1 MGEMND
7 TTRGKSTTTDELM
20 DMMDS
25 AHVTRRPRHTVF
37 QLVNKEQLT
46 KIIYAFHGIVPTIC
60 QALEVS
66 EHGFWVAVGK
76 WGLKEVVEDAKRGLV
91 EQALK
96 VLSDSLESKS
106 ESTRLR
112 AAELVLR

>member
-7 TTRGKSTTTDELM
+7 VTRGKSTTTDELM
-20 DMMDS
+20 DMMS
-25 AHVTRRPRHTVF
+25 KRGLRKPRHTIF

-60 QALEVS
+60 HALEVT

-76 WGLKEVVEDAKRGLV
+76 WDLKEVVEDAKRGLV